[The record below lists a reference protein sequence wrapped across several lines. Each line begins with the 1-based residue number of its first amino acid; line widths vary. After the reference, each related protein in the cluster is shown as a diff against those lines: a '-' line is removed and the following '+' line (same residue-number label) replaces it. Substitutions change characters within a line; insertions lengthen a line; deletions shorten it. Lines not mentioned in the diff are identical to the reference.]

1 MRSSYVGG
9 FGLGFK
15 AKSAH
20 RGFVGSVDCFRTAS
34 AAKGEKPC
42 WDRTEGARGAPFS
55 ETIRAV
61 LLIAL
66 IQTPYRFRTK
76 RQLWIYTG
84 LAIETHDSAQYFLP
98 SQGMAQLRYRAL
110 TRFMTRADGQ
120 VTAGQLLQGS
130 IGCNL
135 FRSDSVLL
143 LSMRSYP
150 ACQQPRN

>member
-76 RQLWIYTG
+76 RQLWIYSGRDTRQCAVFLTLTG
-84 LAIETHDSAQYFLP
+84 NGPASIQSLDAVHD
-98 SQGMAQLRYRAL
+98 
-110 TRFMTRADGQ
+110 TR
-120 VTAGQLLQGS
+120 
-130 IGCNL
+130 
-135 FRSDSVLL
+135 
-143 LSMRSYP
+143 
-150 ACQQPRN
+150 